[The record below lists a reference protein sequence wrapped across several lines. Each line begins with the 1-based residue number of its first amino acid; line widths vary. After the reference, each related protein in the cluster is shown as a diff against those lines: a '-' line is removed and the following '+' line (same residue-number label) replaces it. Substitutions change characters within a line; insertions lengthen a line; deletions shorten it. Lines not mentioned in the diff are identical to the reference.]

1 VDSGQPPNDVAIT
14 SGLLLR
20 NTFGSALFAA
30 IPAMLGA
37 WVGGRR
43 SVPAWTALTVIANF
57 MSDAIMLAPNW
68 SALRFV
74 IGPTLSLVVV
84 VGILSYFV
92 GSLADKMRAEQ
103 EQLAHA
109 NRQLEEQAHVREQ
122 LAGSRE
128 RVRLSR
134 EMHDTLAHTLAAA
147 TVQLEAVQVI
157 WETQPERARQ
167 LVEESAVT
175 MRGGLQDTRRALQAL
190 RAAPLESLG
199 FVASIYLLAESIQ
212 ARYGVNTTIE
222 TAGDVLWL
230 TQEQEHVVY
239 RVVQEAMLNSAQHAH
254 AQQIRITIEETG
266 GALRLT
272 IKDNGSGFDPS
283 AVDISAHF
291 GVQGMRERAAMI
303 GAELH
308 VSSGVGQGTQVE
320 MLLNREPDENSSL

>member
-1 VDSGQPPNDVAIT
+1 MVIQFCLGT
-14 SGLLLR
+14 SVLDI
-20 NTFGSALFAA
+20 AVIILF
-30 IPAMLGA
+30 
-37 WVGGRR
+37 
-43 SVPAWTALTVIANF
+43 VPINEDNLTVALSLIVF
-57 MSDAIMLAPNW
+57 RLVILMLVGLMVNLLVTVQRTQAQ
-68 SALRFV
+68 ALRDANAQLRDYAATRDQL
-74 IGPTLSLVVV
+74 IISQERNR
-84 VGILSYFV
+84 
-92 GSLADKMRAEQ
+92 LA
-103 EQLAHA
+103 
-109 NRQLEEQAHVREQ
+109 RE
-122 LAGSRE
+122 L
-128 RVRLSR
+128 
-134 EMHDTLAHTLAAA
+134 HDTLAHTLAAA

-199 FVASIYLLAESIQ
+199 FMASIYLLAESIQ

-308 VSSGVGQGTQVE
+308 VSSRVGQGTQVE